1 MQRDL
6 GIRPANRVNPVVS
19 GYGRARARH
28 FLAEAVAG
36 GGLPWQS
43 FLRVVWIAYGGRR
56 VSTNAYQVRMHADQE
71 TVGKFPLTIPPARMR
86 SMCTLDGRVVW
97 ARRWSVDDWPGFNE
111 VAKEAFACAVHI
123 RRLQR
128 GGENDG

>member
-28 FLAEAVAG
+28 FLAEAVAD

-56 VSTNAYQVRMHADQE
+56 VSTNAYQIRMHADQE
-71 TVGKFPLTIPPARMR
+71 TAGRPPLVFPLALLRLRIILAGKRAPE
-86 SMCTLDGRVVW
+86 DW
-97 ARRWSVDDWPGFNE
+97 AAFNLE
-111 VAKEAFACAVHI
+111 AKEWFARAVHT
-123 RRLQR
+123 RRLR
-128 GGENDG
+128 RAAENDG